1 MKFSILI
8 SNYNNYLYLL
18 DCINSGLN
26 QDIGKNEYE
35 ILICDDCSTDN
46 SWEIICAFENIKN
59 IKRFK
64 NNINSGVGYTKKKLV
79 DNSTGDWF
87 LFLDSD
93 DLLKSNCLIT
103 FFEKINEME
112 SNQFSLIYANSD
124 YLDVSGNINY
134 WERSKYFEG
143 SLLKSKF
150 QYPIFHPVIYNRV
163 LYNETEGIDINLK
176 SADDF
181 DLWYKMEEVGKILFL
196 PITLYTYRINLDGVS
211 QVGDNNK
218 KWFEIMLE
226 HAVISASAAKRRNLD
241 QRQELNQFAEVLYAR
256 KTKEKVKTN
265 LLVRIFGKLKRL
277 I

>member
-1 MKFSILI
+1 LKFSILI